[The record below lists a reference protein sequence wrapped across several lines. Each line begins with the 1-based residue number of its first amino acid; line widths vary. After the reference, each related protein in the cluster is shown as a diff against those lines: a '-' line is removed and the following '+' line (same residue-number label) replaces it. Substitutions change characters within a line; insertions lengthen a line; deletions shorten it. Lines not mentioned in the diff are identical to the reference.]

1 MEKEKLN
8 LLEKLSEIQ
17 NELKAPKGQY
27 NSFGKYKYRKNNM
40 NFIEELT
47 KKFNKIGAI
56 VSLLRDLPENVDKFL
71 IDMKNYK
78 SKEKDN
84 ALKLAKENKQDIE
97 IIELNGLAD
106 LLFEIIIHVNDENIE
121 NITNK
126 PAKEIRL
133 HCTKL
138 LSEIVM
144 KISEKLK

>member
-1 MEKEKLN
+1 MVLKPFELNARLDPRFTPIAKRMVLKL
-8 LLEKLSEIQ
+8 
-17 NELKAPKGQY
+17 
-27 NSFGKYKYRKNNM
+27 
-40 NFIEELT
+40 EELT

-56 VSLLRDLPENVDKFL
+56 VSLLHDLPENVDEFL
-71 IDMKNYK
+71 IDMENHK

-97 IIELNGLAD
+97 ILELNGLAD
-106 LLFEIIIHVNDENIE
+106 LLFKIITYVNDENIE
-121 NITNK
+121 KITNK
-126 PAKEIRL
+126 PAKQIRL